1 METLKIF
8 GERLRALRDE
18 RHLRQADMAE
28 VLQITLVHYQRMEY
42 GKVNVPSLT
51 LCFLADYFSV
61 TTDYLLRQDGGQTA
75 AAQPRNNG
83 GRSGT
88 GRRESRD
95 FIDRMGYLA
104 KTKGYL
110 LGWVL
115 VVWGALDLLLL
126 LLMGMGVLGMLT
138 MW

>member
-51 LCFLADYFSV
+51 LCFLADYLAS
-61 TTDYLLRQDGGQTA
+61 
-75 AAQPRNNG
+75 PR
-83 GRSGT
+83 
-88 GRRESRD
+88 
-95 FIDRMGYLA
+95 IIC
-104 KTKGYL
+104 
-110 LGWVL
+110 
-115 VVWGALDLLLL
+115 WGAAPSA
-126 LLMGMGVLGMLT
+126 T
-138 MW
+138 A

>member
-1 METLKIF
+1 MIYVKENFMETLKIF

-61 TTDYLLRQDGGQTA
+61 TTDYLL
-75 AAQPRNNG
+75 
-83 GRSGT
+83 GRSDARG
-88 GRRESRD
+88 
-95 FIDRMGYLA
+95 
-104 KTKGYL
+104 
-110 LGWVL
+110 
-115 VVWGALDLLLL
+115 
-126 LLMGMGVLGMLT
+126 
-138 MW
+138 

>member
-1 METLKIF
+1 MIYVKENSMETLKIF

-61 TTDYLLRQDGGQTA
+61 TTDYLL
-75 AAQPRNNG
+75 
-83 GRSGT
+83 GRSEQ
-88 GRRESRD
+88 RS
-95 FIDRMGYLA
+95 
-104 KTKGYL
+104 
-110 LGWVL
+110 
-115 VVWGALDLLLL
+115 
-126 LLMGMGVLGMLT
+126 
-138 MW
+138 